1 MFTNRLAYRTI
12 GGIAMLLLSLNN
24 FDVHAQEHERPIIG
38 FNDTPD
44 SISIGSLRDSDNEP
58 LFTPA
63 QISEI
68 PSGSCLA
75 SITEHSFNTGV
86 DPKTATPDQVSQ
98 GDDANVNII
107 DSCQIDGQGNTKILT
122 LEAVDSTSSTTVQGY
137 AKISITSGTG
147 GDAVTKVI
155 GQKVLHHVIAKSA
168 DTLRAENPCGIDG
181 DPLTGKMSI
190 RIDMC
195 DVTELFVPQV
205 NSGGVTIDY
214 VVQGTNFSRETGSNV
229 YWVASRGDFPLEVQA
244 QPMKNGAAYS
254 AQHTNPTTTI
264 KGTAGLS
271 MSGLERSKSTTT
283 VALGAELQ
291 PLSLWPYFVFDNTS
305 GAISFDVETSDGLE
319 ADIRVGLDF
328 ANLEVTSFELGTQSA
343 TVTMTYTPTGGDPE
357 VAELTLKYLV
367 EDTQIFLVSSL
378 APTESWEEESEV
390 NLNAPGGLNSLLA
403 DNVRPTHNGAVL
415 DVSYE
420 VSSVPAG
427 LFEVS
432 VHATTGDPVLSWVEG
447 ESVPSYEAYR
457 QIIITLRAHPDS
469 DEDGERMVIVVQIE
483 DIDDPL
489 LADDCSMTL
498 PKVYLTEG
506 ESHTLFYDAALKARV
521 ESCVSDEDHQYTSA
535 ITSATNPSGD
545 YTLNAQ
551 GNVTRGIYAEVVAG
565 NVVVSTASETTAGTV
580 VSPIRV
586 EVTVTNDADP
596 PQTVTASISFDVA
609 MLTGT
614 NTPPRFP
621 AGATQVTATVNETSD
636 AFQLVGPR
644 AGESW
649 QATDL
654 NAAGGG
660 DAVEHSLDAT
670 ANGTGYCLQADAI
683 TGRIVTGTC
692 GIDYETIDSNPI
704 SVNLIATDQY
714 GGSATLNVLITV
726 QNVSE
731 PAHRT
736 RVPLPAVIALKSGDP
751 AYTLDMNT
759 YFSPAD
765 DQTLEFEAESSDTN
779 VFTITAGPNGRF
791 LLNSGIGSGEAT
803 VTAGIKVPPN
813 RSETFPSPITIPVT
827 NFILADNSAPEFVD
841 VPTPLVFE
849 VSEGARDGAHVGPR
863 FSVKNGEAGSNEAK
877 YDALTYTVEGSDAFR
892 VDEED
897 PGQLEVIGGMLDYE
911 TTPVEEFTLRVT
923 DRFGESDSVE
933 VTANILSEND
943 APTVTDAGM
952 NIEKQYVVANG
963 SITLDVKP
971 FFDDPDSA
979 DDRLTITAKV
989 WQPSVLE
996 VTIDEDDVAHLRGL
1010 RLGFANVTLLAK
1022 DSGGEKVTT
1031 QFEVSV
1037 KGNSRPSIDERIAS
1051 RNVVLDNS
1059 EEIALEGVFT
1069 DPDLE
1074 LGDEISLTEVS
1085 STHPD
1090 IVAVEMDEEEM
1101 SVTITGS
1108 SLGPATVTV
1117 TAADNSGS
1125 EVSDTFVVTV
1135 IQENDEVNDPPVV
1148 VNRIPFMIIKEG
1160 TSKDIDI
1167 SDTFSD
1173 PDGDPLTITA
1183 ESSDTSVV
1191 TVDEIVD
1198 SDTVTINGEA
1208 VPEGSSSHSTLVR
1221 IRARDPDGRANSVR
1235 FSVVVTRD
1243 TQATAAMAAMAPR
1256 QIMRGESLEV
1266 DVAELFSD
1274 HKIGLR
1280 PAVSIAIEDSEVAAS
1295 DFEQASGVLT
1305 LHGLSVG
1312 ATKVNLTSGLP
1323 GRATSSTQ
1331 FDLIVRTRP
1340 EVSGAIPP
1348 IELELGGDPIELGFA
1363 EYFSDDDGDVLHY
1376 DVSVNPSGI
1385 VDYSTDEWTV
1395 TMAPVALGSALIT
1408 IEVTDPMGYSKSLV
1422 GSISVNNGELRQ
1434 VAQDSLAGM
1443 GRSMLSSVD
1452 VAIQTRVDDRSR
1464 SSDLSLSNLV
1474 EQLAKH
1480 QRSNSVSAD
1489 NSVIASNPLQG
1500 SIADGLN
1507 RGTYGNS
1514 ANLNQLIGRR
1524 SFAIAFDRLNG
1535 FDDMMF
1541 WGSSD
1546 RQTFDGESYSGELSS
1561 MYLGFD
1567 VNRTEKLML
1576 GLAVAKNSGNSAFS
1590 FGTVEQAM
1598 STELI
1603 TFLPYFRYALDPV
1616 TSIWGVAGVGN
1627 GGLSSATVGESKHT
1641 SDLETSMYLIGI
1653 RRALSKI
1660 GPVDLSLR
1668 GDLALVDLE
1677 AGDNGGGLGRLES
1690 DVTRV
1695 RAGLESAFTIEIG
1708 NMRIEP
1714 FGSASVRQDGGDG
1727 ETGTGVEVSGGFRMN
1742 LKWFNL
1748 ETRGRMFASEG
1759 SEDYRD
1765 EGFSATA
1772 TLNPEADGSG
1782 LMVTLAPRWGG
1793 SSGNTGAIWSE
1804 HGVLNQKLIKYG
1816 SSGDAL
1822 EARIAYGKR
1831 ILHEQFMVT
1840 PFLDVDA
1847 SDDVR
1852 QQRFGVR
1859 VNQLIRKSADVS
1871 LDIAIGRLERLSTG
1885 EADKQFGFN
1894 ATLRF

>member
-1 MFTNRLAYRTI
+1 MFNNRLANRAFV
-12 GGIAMLLLSLNN
+12 GFAMLLLSLINLG
-24 FDVHAQEHERPIIG
+24 VHAQEHVLPPIG

-44 SISIGSLRDSDNEP
+44 SISIGGLRDSNNDP

-68 PSGSCLA
+68 PAGSCLTN
-75 SITEHSFNTGV
+75 ITEHSFNTGV
-86 DPKTATPDQVSQ
+86 DPRTATPDQVSA

-107 DSCQIDGQGNTKILT
+107 GTCQIDGQGNTKILT
-122 LEAVDSTSSTTVQGY
+122 LTAVDSNTSSTAQGF

-147 GDAVTKVI
+147 AEAVTKVV
-155 GQKVLHHVIAKSA
+155 GQKVLHHVVAKSA
-168 DTLRAENPCGIDG
+168 DTLRTENPCGIDG
-181 DPLTGKMSI
+181 DPLTGTMSI

-195 DVTELFVPQV
+195 DVTQLFVPQL
-205 NSGGVTIDY
+205 NSPGVTINY
-214 VVQGTNFSRETGSNV
+214 TVQGTNFSRETGSNV

-254 AQHTNPTTTI
+254 ASHTNPTTTI

-271 MSGLERSKSTTT
+271 VSGLERSKSTTS

-305 GAISFDVETSDGLE
+305 GVISFDVETSDGLE
-319 ADIRVGLDF
+319 ADISVGVDF
-328 ANLEVTSFELGTQSA
+328 ANLVVTSFELGAQSA

-367 EDTQIFLVSSL
+367 EDTPIFLTASL
-378 APTESWEEESEV
+378 NPTETWEEESEV
-390 NLNAPGGLNSLLA
+390 DLDASGGLNSLLA
-403 DNVRPTHNGAVL
+403 DNVRPTHGGAVL

-420 VSSVPAG
+420 VSSVPTG
-427 LFEVS
+427 LFEVA

-447 ESVPSYEAYR
+447 ETVPSYEAYH
-457 QIIITLRAHPDS
+457 QVIITLRAHPDS
-469 DEDGERMVIVVQIE
+469 DENGEKMVITIQIE

-489 LADDCSMTL
+489 LAVDCSITL

-506 ESHTLFYDAALKARV
+506 ETHTLFYDDALKTRV
-521 ESCVSDEDHQYTSA
+521 ELCVSDEDHEYTST
-535 ITSATNPSGD
+535 ITSASNPSRD
-545 YTLNAQ
+545 YTLDAQ
-551 GNVTRGIYAEVVAG
+551 GDVTRGIYAEVVAG
-565 NVVVSTASETTAGTV
+565 NVVVSTASEDTAGTV
-580 VSPIRV
+580 VSPISV

-621 AGATQVTATVNETSD
+621 GGATQVKVTVNETSD
-636 AFQLVGPR
+636 QSQLVGPL

-654 NAAGGG
+654 NAVGGG
-660 DAVEHSLDAT
+660 DAVEHNLDET
-670 ANGTGYCLQADAI
+670 ANGSGYCLQADAV
-683 TGRIVTGTC
+683 TGRILTGTC

-704 SVNLIATDQY
+704 SVNLIATDRY

-726 QNVSE
+726 QDISE

-736 RVPLPAVIALKSGDP
+736 RIPIPELIALKSGDP

-759 YFSPAD
+759 YFSPGD
-765 DQTLEFEAESSDTN
+765 DRTLEFEAQSSDTS

-791 LLNSGIGSGEAT
+791 LLNAGSASGEAT
-803 VTAGIKVPPN
+803 VTAGIKVPSGS
-813 RSETFPSPITIPVT
+813 SESFPDPITIPVT
-827 NFILADNSAPEFVD
+827 NFILADNTAPEFVD

-849 VSEGARDGAHVGPR
+849 VSEGAADGTHVGSR
-863 FSVKNGEAGSNEAK
+863 FSVENGEVDSNEAK
-877 YDALTYTVEGSDAFR
+877 YDALTFTIEGSAAFR
-892 VDEED
+892 VDEEE
-897 PGQLEVIGGMLDYE
+897 PGQIEVVGGVLDYE
-911 TTPVEEFTLRVT
+911 TSTVEEFTLRVT
-923 DRFGESDSVE
+923 DRFGETDSVE
-933 VTANILSEND
+933 VTVNIQSENE
-943 APTVTDAGM
+943 APTVTDEGM

-963 SITLDVKP
+963 LITLDVKP
-971 FFDDPDSA
+971 FFEDPDSA
-979 DDRLTITAKV
+979 DDQLTITAKV
-989 WQPSVLE
+989 WQPSILE
-996 VTIDEDDVAHLRGL
+996 VTIDDEDVAHLRGL
-1010 RLGFANVTLLAK
+1010 RLGFANVTLLAE
-1022 DSGGEKVTT
+1022 DSGGEIVTAL
-1031 QFEVSV
+1031 FEVSV
-1037 KGNSRPSIDERIAS
+1037 KGNSSPSIEERIAS
-1051 RNVVLDNS
+1051 RNLVLDSS
-1059 EEIALEGVFT
+1059 EEIALEGIFT

-1074 LGDEISLTEVS
+1074 LGDEISMTEVS

-1090 IVAVEMDEEEM
+1090 VVEVELDDEET
-1101 SVTITGS
+1101 SITVSGS

-1117 TAADNSGS
+1117 TASDNSGAQ
-1125 EVSDTFVVTV
+1125 VSDTFVVTV

-1160 TSKDIDI
+1160 ASKDIDV

-1183 ESSDTSVV
+1183 ESFDTSVV
-1191 TVDEIVD
+1191 TVDEIAD
-1198 SDTVTINGEA
+1198 PNTVTINGEF

-1221 IRARDPDGRANSVR
+1221 VRARDPDGRANSVR

-1243 TQATAAMAAMAPR
+1243 TQATAAMAAIAPQ
-1256 QIMRGESLEV
+1256 QIMRGESLEL
-1266 DVAELFSD
+1266 DVTELFS
-1274 HKIGLR
+1274 GLKDGTR
-1280 PAVSIAIEDSEVAAS
+1280 PSVGVSIEDAEVAKI
-1295 DFEQASGVLT
+1295 DLQRESGVLT

-1312 ATKVNLTSGLP
+1312 STKVNLTSELP
-1323 GRATSSTQ
+1323 GRSANSSQ

-1340 EVSGAIPP
+1340 EVSGSIPP
-1348 IELELGGDPIELGFA
+1348 IALELGGDAFELGFA
-1363 EYFSDDDGDVLHY
+1363 EFFSDDDGDVLHY

-1395 TMAPVALGSALIT
+1395 TMAPVALGSAVIT
-1408 IEVTDPMGYSKSLV
+1408 IEVTDPMGYSASLV

-1434 VAQDSLAGM
+1434 VAQDALAGM

-1464 SSDLSLSNLV
+1464 SSDLSLSNLI
-1474 EQLAKH
+1474 EQLATH
-1480 QRSNSVSAD
+1480 QRGHSGLAD
-1489 NSVIASNPLQG
+1489 NRVIASNPLQG

-1507 RGTYGNS
+1507 GGTHGNS

-1524 SFAIAFDRLNG
+1524 GFAISFDRLNG
-1535 FDDMMF
+1535 FDDLMF

-1590 FGTVEQAM
+1590 FGTVEQTM
-1598 STELI
+1598 STEL
-1603 TFLPYFRYALDPV
+1603 TAFLPYFRYALDPV
-1616 TSIWGVAGVGN
+1616 TSVWGVAGVGN
-1627 GGLSSATVGESKHT
+1627 GDMSSATVGESKHT

-1653 RRALSKI
+1653 RRALSKV

-1668 GDLALVDLE
+1668 GDLALADLE

-1690 DVTRV
+1690 DVSRV
-1695 RAGLESAFTIEIG
+1695 RAGLESAFTIEMG

-1727 ETGTGVEVSGGFRMN
+1727 ETGTGVEVSGGLRMN
-1742 LKWFNL
+1742 LKWFSL

-1759 SEDYRD
+1759 SKDYRD

-1782 LMVTLAPRWGG
+1782 LMVSLAPRWGG

-1831 ILHEQFMVT
+1831 ILNEQFMVT